1 MPRGCSVAPPPDILT
16 VESLGEGRRVL
27 AHHRAGS
34 QHTALCPEE
43 GSIGLL
49 AGSQQ
54 RQSMG
59 WVYDFQLFQKVLSKS
74 EYYHI
79 YPWKVFEII
88 LFCLPIFCRWKKKSV
103 HRGSFKPTLSI
114 PLVLPT
120 GQMPGRKYV
129 LLILLL
135 LHVSIDCACQAILR
149 NGEGQEILS
158 MLKTF
163 LRHIL
168 YYQHPTTLHFN
179 QELVAYVPV
188 TQNTSPVCNFKT
200 VPKHNS
206 DEFILITF

>member
-1 MPRGCSVAPPPDILT
+1 MAFWQAASKGRVWDEFMISSYFRRFSLNQSIITFTLERFLRSSCSAFPFFAD
-16 VESLGEGRRVL
+16 E
-27 AHHRAGS
+27 
-34 QHTALCPEE
+34 
-43 GSIGLL
+43 
-49 AGSQQ
+49 
-54 RQSMG
+54 
-59 WVYDFQLFQKVLSKS
+59 
-74 EYYHI
+74 
-79 YPWKVFEII
+79 
-88 LFCLPIFCRWKKKSV
+88 KKKSV